1 MNAKKSDPPYILPN
15 GYTFLAVSAGNHGA
29 WAKATDPVTAIR
41 NVHRDAGGK
50 LINRPAKNAIYVI
63 YGKSDELCVQDN
75 GGWYTWQR
83 SNPPVPIGIFTV
95 TSRSIKPIAKGD
107 FNEDHLDCLGWMT
120 EQLEDIEHLAKS

>member
-50 LINRPAKNAIYVI
+50 LINRQA
-63 YGKSDELCVQDN
+63 
-75 GGWYTWQR
+75 
-83 SNPPVPIGIFTV
+83 
-95 TSRSIKPIAKGD
+95 
-107 FNEDHLDCLGWMT
+107 
-120 EQLEDIEHLAKS
+120 

>member
-50 LINRPAKNAIYVI
+50 LINRPAKNAIYDI
-63 YGKSDELCVQDN
+63 YGKSDELCVQDD
-75 GGWYTWQR
+75 GWYTWQR

>member
-15 GYTFLAVSAGNHGA
+15 GYTFLAVTASDRGV
-29 WAKATDPVTAIR
+29 WAKATDPVTAIQ
-41 NVHRDAGGK
+41 NAHRDAGGK
-50 LINRPAKNAIYVI
+50 TNAIYVI
-63 YGKSDELCVQDN
+63 YGKSDELFVQDN